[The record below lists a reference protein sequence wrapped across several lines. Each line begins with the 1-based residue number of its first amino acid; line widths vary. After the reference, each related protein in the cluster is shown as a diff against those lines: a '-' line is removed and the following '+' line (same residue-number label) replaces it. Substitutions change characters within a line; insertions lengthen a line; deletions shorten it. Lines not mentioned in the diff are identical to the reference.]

1 MKYFTLPA
9 ADQTICNQRQTTNP
23 PDLGKYANIWSELT
37 LNMQT
42 SGKYENNRSLLL
54 PWTYL
59 LHLHW
64 SSKHFL
70 NMNNLMKTHS
80 EHFASLDYWWIKHE
94 KMFETP
100 KIDKF
105 DKVIVYPSK
114 HTSCSCSLLLPQL
127 SKNRQVLIFDDLLVK
142 PVFVLKPSM
151 YVNEFILNHSNCY
164 SLFRTMHPVGL
175 FIWLGI

>member
-1 MKYFTLPA
+1 MKRIDHYYYPEHTYF
-9 ADQTICNQRQTTNP
+9 IFI
-23 PDLGKYANIWSELT
+23 DLLNI
-37 LNMQT
+37 
-42 SGKYENNRSLLL
+42 
-54 PWTYL
+54 
-59 LHLHW
+59 
-64 SSKHFL
+64 FL
-70 NMNNLMKTHS
+70 NMNNLMKTYS
-80 EHFASLDYWWIKHE
+80 EQFASSDYWWVKHE

-164 SLFRTMHPVGL
+164 SLFQTDASGRPLHLTWHLGFKVRTEWMESHQTTSPTSA
-175 FIWLGI
+175 